1 MNQLDDFLKELSGKL
16 IRLNGNDLI
25 NKRITSGGSGQFF
38 NVFDEI
44 PEFVLKD
51 LFDNKK
57 YKIGSLKDDERYIE
71 DENSE
76 IFKKKYKSILKNN
89 DAQEEDL
96 ETEEIRYFKDRARID
111 LGYVSIDTLIP
122 NHNVILPD
130 KPSDPSAKHT
140 DRILQSDVPD
150 LRYKT
155 ILKGIVNKSKEIERE
170 KGIDSLYLAL
180 VFCSHHYQ
188 QDTHPI

>member
-1 MNQLDDFLKELSGKL
+1 MNQLDDFLKELSSKL

-25 NKRITSGGSGQFF
+25 NKRIAGGGSGQIF

-51 LFDNKK
+51 LFDDKK
-57 YKIGSLKDDERYIE
+57 YKIGSLKDDESYIE
-71 DENSE
+71 DENSKAFE
-76 IFKKKYKSILKNN
+76 KKLDAILKNS

-96 ETEEIRYFKDRARID
+96 EPEEIRYFKDRARIE

-122 NHNVILPD
+122 NHDVILPD

-155 ILKGIVNKSKEIERE
+155 ILKGIVNKSKEITRE
-170 KGIDSLYLAL
+170 KGIDTLYLAL
-180 VFCSHHYQ
+180 GLLDCK
-188 QDTHPI
+188 